1 MRILFLC
8 KDNGSRS
15 QMAEALARSM
25 FGSEI
30 DVLSAG
36 VQPGGR
42 LHPLALA
49 SMREVDLDISHHQVK
64 TLQHVDATTLN
75 LVVVVCER
83 DVSIDHLPKTIKK
96 LHWPL
101 MDPLDPPAPEQELRN
116 RFLDLRIALSKHLK
130 GIGKVRRQVGAEAAR

>member
-15 QMAEALARSM
+15 QMAEGLARQM
-25 FGSEI
+25 FGTEI
-30 DVLSAG
+30 EVLSAG
-36 VQPGGR
+36 VEPGGK

-49 SMREVDLDISHHQVK
+49 SMREVDLDISQHQVK
-64 TLQHVDATTLN
+64 TLSAVNAEELN

-83 DVSIDHLPKTIKK
+83 DVSIDRLPKTVKK

-101 MDPLDPPAPEQELRN
+101 MDPLDPPASESELKN

-130 GIGKVRRQVGAEAAR
+130 GISKVRRQVGAEAGR